1 MTQYASTASNTWRPA
16 RFMVIVAHPDD
27 ADFGPAATAAQWID
41 EGSAGWLVCCTS
53 GDAGDD
59 DWRTDPLELATV
71 REAEQRTA
79 AGIVGYEGVSFLHQ
93 PDGALA
99 NDLALRE
106 QLVREIRTFRP
117 DAVLCVDPETVFY
130 SDGGVNHV
138 DHRTAGMA
146 AVDAAYPAA
155 RNGMAFPWLARDGL
169 ELHRVHRL
177 YLFWSNQP
185 TVAVDTSATVGR
197 KLDAL
202 RAHASQIRQPERLEA
217 RIRAWA
223 REEGE
228 RIGAAAAE
236 AFRVIVID
244 EDDEPEPSA
253 EGTGEGGSAR

>member
-1 MTQYASTASNTWRPA
+1 MTQLSSTVVNTWRPA
-16 RFMVIVAHPDD
+16 RFMVIVAHPDY

-59 DWRTDPLELATV
+59 DWRTDPVELAAV
-71 REAEQRTA
+71 REVEQRAA

-117 DAVLCVDPETVFY
+117 DAVLCVDPETIFY

-146 AVDAAYPAA
+146 AVDAVYPAA

-177 YLFWSNQP
+177 FLFWSNRP
-185 TVAVDTSATVGR
+185 GVAVDISATLGR

-217 RIRAWA
+217 RIREWA

-228 RIGAAAAE
+228 QIGVAAAE

-244 EDDEPEPSA
+244 EDETEPPGEA
-253 EGTGEGGSAR
+253 ETAS